1 MFNWIRNLFLKKNDS
16 CIDLADMQAGP
27 GTVHWVLDTDKHPN
41 SDPAHKMIHVVEKDK
56 EYWIRLTP
64 NALQRAKAM
73 ADKNPEDQ
81 PYKLKD

>member
-27 GTVHWVLDTDKHPN
+27 GTCHTVYDKEKYFNSLPVHE
-41 SDPAHKMIHVVEKDK
+41 MIHIIYEGKQFWVQ
-56 EYWIRLTP
+56 LTP

-81 PYKLKD
+81 PYKL